1 MMSTPLSRRINWNR
15 IDFQLD
21 KPKLAEAAGLG
32 LSEAATFCD
41 ILRTRAAKGPH
52 KQAFVFLNSQ
62 GAIADEFTFAALDH
76 RARAIATELVVNG
89 LSGERALLV
98 FPPGLDF
105 VAALFA
111 CFYAGV
117 VAVPVPFLLGK
128 RIVERITS
136 IRHDA
141 DPVGVLTLGRL
152 REDPQLCEESFGVA
166 DKLVWIQIDA
176 LDPETRDVS
185 LPMPGPDTLAL
196 LQYTSGSTSSPKGV
210 MLSHANLIA
219 NSRMIAEAFGH
230 NEASRGV
237 GWLPLFHDMGLVG
250 HVLQP
255 VYFGGV
261 SVLMSPLSFLQR
273 PVRWLQAISTWK
285 ATTSGGPTYA
295 FDLCLR
301 AIRDEQLQGLDLSS
315 WHVAYCGSEKV
326 HADVLDR
333 FSARFAGHGFR
344 RQSLLPCFG
353 LAEATLLV
361 TGARCETSL
370 RTASPADPSGH
381 LRPAVS
387 CGPPAC
393 GSSVVVADPNTRA
406 KLNDGAVGEIWV
418 QGPHVGQGYWRAGNG
433 VDDPFRASLA
443 DGSGPYLRTG
453 DLGFIQAGQLFVIG
467 RIKDT
472 IIINGLKHSAED
484 IEARVMRS
492 HELFAGF
499 AGAAFALDCGG
510 QERAVLVQEIGR
522 EQLKSDAL
530 AKAVAH
536 AFASVTREHGLRL
549 FDLALVRAGSL
560 PRTSSGKIRR
570 SRARDTYIANGFER
584 LNPPGTLFPV
594 NPLFASQQTAELNND

>member
-1 MMSTPLSRRINWNR
+1 
-15 IDFQLD
+15 
-21 KPKLAEAAGLG
+21 
-32 LSEAATFCD
+32 
-41 ILRTRAAKGPH
+41 
-52 KQAFVFLNSQ
+52 VFLDSQ
-62 GAIADEFTFAALDH
+62 GAIADELTFAALDR
-76 RARAIATELVVNG
+76 RAHAIATELVVTG

-117 VAVPVPFLLGK
+117 VAVPVPFLSGK

-136 IRHDA
+136 IRRDA
-141 DPVGVLTLGRL
+141 DPAGVLMLGRL
-152 REDPQLCEESFGVA
+152 REDPQLCEASFGVA

-176 LDPETRDVS
+176 LDPEAREVS
-185 LPMPGPDTLAL
+185 LPMPDPDTLAL

-210 MLSHANLIA
+210 MLSQANLIA
-219 NSRMIAEAFGH
+219 NSGMITEAFGH
-230 NEASRGV
+230 DETSRGV

-255 VYFGGV
+255 VYYGGV

-295 FDLCLR
+295 FELCLR
-301 AIRDEQLQGLDLSS
+301 AVRDEQLQGLDLSS

-333 FSARFAGHGFR
+333 FSTRFAGHGFR

-361 TGARCETSL
+361 TGARCETGL
-370 RTASPADPSGH
+370 RTASPADPSSH

-393 GSSVVVADPNTRA
+393 SSSVVVADPDTRA

-484 IEARVMRS
+484 IEACVTRS
-492 HELFAGF
+492 HELFAGS
-499 AGAAFALDCGG
+499 ASAAFGLEFGG

-522 EQLKSDAL
+522 EQLKSDEL
-530 AKAVAH
+530 AEAVAR

-560 PRTSSGKIRR
+560 PRTSSGKMRR
-570 SRARDTYIANGFER
+570 SRARDTYLANGFDR
-584 LNPPGTLFPV
+584 LNPPGSLFPV
-594 NPLFASQQTAELNND
+594 NPLAASQQTAELDDA